1 MAGMKKEYNPNRVK
15 QRERRP
21 IIYIICEGEETEIKY
36 FKHFRSRNCLV
47 EVTPVPSK
55 HKAAEHLVKH
65 ARSLIGQMEYC
76 PKDGDETWCVFDC
89 DDNSNESLKATA
101 DMAKK
106 YGYGVAF
113 SNPCFE
119 YWYLLHF
126 MQYNAYLKGS
136 GEVVRLLRAKGRL
149 EKYEKNQDVYH
160 LLLSYQTEAV
170 RRADARLEQLY
181 RDGTLV
187 MSRDSNPATT
197 VHKLVEYLNQQ
208 KQKK

>member
-15 QRERRP
+15 QRKRRP

-47 EVTPVPSK
+47 EVTPMSSK
-55 HKAAEHLVKH
+55 HKAAEHLVRH
-65 ARSLIGQMEYC
+65 ARSLIGQAEYR
-76 PKDGDETWCVFDC
+76 PKDGDEIWCVFDC
-89 DDNSNESLKATA
+89 DDNSNEALRAAVDTA
-101 DMAKK
+101 EKH
-106 YGYGVAF
+106 GYGIAF

-126 MQYNAYLKGS
+126 MQHNAYLKGS
-136 GEVVRLLRAKGRL
+136 SEVIRLLQTKDRL
-149 EKYEKNQDVYH
+149 EKYEKNQDVFQ
-160 LLLSYQTEAV
+160 LLLPYQTEAAK
-170 RRADARLEQLY
+170 RAAARLEQLY
-181 RDGTLV
+181 RDGVIV

-208 KQKK
+208 NQK